1 MVSGRSV
8 TGVLNMWNKTVIDY
22 YTKLQN
28 TVEVATF
35 GSEQL
40 QQELSLNI
48 SSAYALLSPT

>member
-1 MVSGRSV
+1 
-8 TGVLNMWNKTVIDY
+8 MWNKTVIDY